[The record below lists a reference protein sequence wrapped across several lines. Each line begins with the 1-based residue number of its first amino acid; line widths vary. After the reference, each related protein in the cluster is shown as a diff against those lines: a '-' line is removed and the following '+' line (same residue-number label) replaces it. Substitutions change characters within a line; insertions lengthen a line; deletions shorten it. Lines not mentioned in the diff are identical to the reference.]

1 MSLGDMS
8 HDDLNGENGIV
19 TAEALVT
26 VRQLAERLDVSD
38 RTVQRRLK
46 AAGIGPVRTAQGV
59 PHYAADTAERIAE
72 PTGAGEE
79 TALAVASTSAVA
91 LALEQVRGGY
101 EAALAAERR
110 RADDLAAERDRVAD
124 AAAAERARLAAATD
138 ATIAELR
145 RRAEAAEGALDAA
158 RGRIEAAEAAAA
170 AARERQ
176 AAVPPAPPPDPPR
189 GFWARLLG

>member
-1 MSLGDMS
+1 MTEEVADGR
-8 HDDLNGENGIV
+8 NGV
-19 TAEALVT
+19 ATAEALVT

-46 AAGIGPVRTAQGV
+46 AAGVTPVRTAQGV

-91 LALEQVRGGY
+91 LALEQVRAGY

-124 AAAAERARLAAATD
+124 AAAAERARLAVATD

-145 RRAEAAEGALDAA
+145 RRAEAAEGELAAA
-158 RGRIEAAEAAAA
+158 RGRAEAAEGAAA

-176 AAVPPAPPPDPPR
+176 AAATLVAPPDPPR

>member
-1 MSLGDMS
+1 MS
-8 HDDLNGENGIV
+8 HDDGGGENGIA

-46 AAGIGPVRTAQGV
+46 AAAIGPVRTAQGV
-59 PHYAADTAERIAE
+59 PQYPPDTAERIAE

-79 TALAVASTSAVA
+79 TVLAVASTSALT
-91 LALEQVRGGY
+91 LALEQVRAGY
-101 EAALAAERR
+101 ELALAAERR

-145 RRAEAAEGALDAA
+145 RRAEAAEGELATA
-158 RGRIEAAEAAAA
+158 RGRIEAAEGAAA

-176 AAVPPAPPPDPPR
+176 AAAALVAPPDPPR
-189 GFWARLLG
+189 GLWARLFG